1 MTTKLYDVNDRAIY
15 GCRQAGRH
23 QKLMKKRKVWLDI
36 YNSVSLFVNIVNILL
51 PRSRLKNKKN
61 TKGRQKLHN
70 VYIRAIY
77 GCTQVRAGHEH
88 LKNLCCCLN
97 MSELC
102 FQVITKTTDSNQ

>member
-1 MTTKLYDVNDRAIY
+1 
-15 GCRQAGRH
+15 
-23 QKLMKKRKVWLDI
+23 MKKRKVWLDI

-97 MSELC
+97 MSGLC